1 MQPQQPQHAE
11 EQRDALKEAREEQ
24 AENLQLL
31 SAHNKAEMEA
41 EESDKQER
49 HQIV

>member
-1 MQPQQPQHAE
+1 MQPQQPQQAE
-11 EQRDALKEAREEQ
+11 EQRGALKEAREEQ

-31 SAHNKAEMEA
+31 SAHNKAE
-41 EESDKQER
+41 ESDKQER